1 MPDRHGVLQALR
13 ELPLDEQHK
22 VLEEL
27 LSLKPLGAALEA
39 WCDQDFSPCGSAD
52 RPRGRSWAVPLH
64 WTGAVSEQN
73 VTGCPWCRR
82 PVAIAAQLAMDVPAR
97 DGNRYAYATLLYG
110 PACHKYFLGALVL
123 GEGLQRYGS
132 GITALLM
139 HTPDVPKRYLE
150 ALSAAGWLCR
160 EVEYLSKVAWALFK
174 NWQTSRFIDVFT
186 KLRVLEQEDFDK
198 VLFLDLDLL
207 VRDGGESLA
216 KLFHL
221 RPPAAMKRGPP
232 IPSHGD
238 PVPYG
243 LIWGHPTRRQGDELP
258 QHQQAS
264 GINAGVMLL
273 QPSKS
278 VLHEMMSEVHD
289 YDHPQHYGTYMPE
302 QESCLADAR
311 ETAFGKIKA
320 FNGSLVA
327 RWEKTDVE
335 DDEVQGGGEISNA
348 NDDAEEDTNTS
359 TSSRSNH
366 VKASRRGRRR
376 RKTRGRSHHRRCRR
390 RRRLKRRLSSSIRPR
405 ARLTKR
411 LRMNSQEHQ
420 AQNTEKNVGRSQ
432 REVYVDFQRLY
443 PDLQDPVFKVHFPGK
458 GCCASGPRAEF
469 ASLFVFVEFVDRR
482 LARTA
487 LQMSG
492 IRICGRSVRI
502 GPAGG
507 LDAEGHYKTVRQHR
521 HSPQPF
527 AALLGEMLD
536 VEPLRAKEELPMS
549 GGPGTQMLLNVWIG
563 SIPMRICRDELR
575 TAGDG
580 TLESQLCVAVLQL
593 PGVRERYPNLE
604 RPVASIRFSDCL
616 RYAFVEAATELI
628 ASSMVA
634 AKQMLGVSN
643 RLTLENGLDIGTGWP
658 ASLLDAEKRA
668 PPPLAADG
676 SISKPGEEVTKPELP
691 SVWEDD
697 FLERMDCEIFM
708 GGVSG
713 LQVEDLWQ
721 KLTAVLTALP
731 SYAAHFGDVS
741 IPIVNIRKNAGGLFA
756 FARLAD
762 PRLAST
768 AVALGEMWVN
778 GKKVVFKRPTNCM
791 ISHTSAPPLDLT
803 PSLLPPPPPPAVDP
817 EVPKEVEIPPTP
829 PTAPIAHTL
838 WVGNLP
844 SRRVLLSSLED
855 EEANEKLLEAFDG
868 KDFMGQPLEVNWS
881 RKQQANPWRIRNR
894 VIPIRVPK
902 GLLQLL
908 PDLPGAVASQQ
919 TGVCS
924 FCS

>member
-1 MPDRHGVLQALR
+1 MKDSYVLQT
-13 ELPLDEQHK
+13 
-22 VLEEL
+22 
-27 LSLKPLGAALEA
+27 
-39 WCDQDFSPCGSAD
+39 F
-52 RPRGRSWAVPLH
+52 
-64 WTGAVSEQN
+64 
-73 VTGCPWCRR
+73 
-82 PVAIAAQLAMDVPAR
+82 AR
-97 DGNRYAYATLLYG
+97 
-110 PACHKYFLGALVL
+110 
-123 GEGLQRYGS
+123 
-132 GITALLM
+132 
-139 HTPDVPKRYLE
+139 
-150 ALSAAGWLCR
+150 
-160 EVEYLSKVAWALFK
+160 
-174 NWQTSRFIDVFT
+174 
-186 KLRVLEQEDFDK
+186 
-198 VLFLDLDLL
+198 
-207 VRDGGESLA
+207 
-216 KLFHL
+216 
-221 RPPAAMKRGPP
+221 
-232 IPSHGD
+232 
-238 PVPYG
+238 
-243 LIWGHPTRRQGDELP
+243 
-258 QHQQAS
+258 
-264 GINAGVMLL
+264 
-273 QPSKS
+273 
-278 VLHEMMSEVHD
+278 
-289 YDHPQHYGTYMPE
+289 
-302 QESCLADAR
+302 
-311 ETAFGKIKA
+311 
-320 FNGSLVA
+320 
-327 RWEKTDVE
+327 
-335 DDEVQGGGEISNA
+335 
-348 NDDAEEDTNTS
+348 
-359 TSSRSNH
+359 
-366 VKASRRGRRR
+366 
-376 RKTRGRSHHRRCRR
+376 
-390 RRRLKRRLSSSIRPR
+390 
-405 ARLTKR
+405 
-411 LRMNSQEHQ
+411 
-420 AQNTEKNVGRSQ
+420 
-432 REVYVDFQRLY
+432 
-443 PDLQDPVFKVHFPGK
+443 
-458 GCCASGPRAEF
+458 
-469 ASLFVFVEFVDRR
+469 
-482 LARTA
+482 
-487 LQMSG
+487 
-492 IRICGRSVRI
+492 
-502 GPAGG
+502 
-507 LDAEGHYKTVRQHR
+507 
-521 HSPQPF
+521 
-527 AALLGEMLD
+527 
-536 VEPLRAKEELPMS
+536 
-549 GGPGTQMLLNVWIG
+549 IG

-634 AKQMLGVSN
+634 AKQ
-643 RLTLENGLDIGTGWP
+643 LTLENGLDIGTGWP

-855 EEANEKLLEAFDG
+855 EEANEKVNRQELLRRRLDHRLNELAMSMPGYDFEDGPPLCDHRLSVHHSGHFAFLEIIASQERVEQLLEAFDG

-908 PDLPGAVASQQ
+908 PDLSSNGNRADELPKGSRSEVEADDI
-919 TGVCS
+919 
-924 FCS
+924 